1 MRIGIFG
8 GAFNPV
14 HNGHLNL
21 AKCYLEMLRLDKILF
36 VPTSV
41 PPHKSSDGLISGEHR
56 IKMLRLATAQNKRY
70 EVSDIEFW
78 RTGKSYTFDTI
89 KTLQSVYPSDKFYL
103 ITGSD
108 QYLYF
113 ENWYRADDILK
124 MVTLVT
130 AARENDEY
138 EKMLEFK
145 NQNENLKNSIISR
158 FDIVEVSSTD
168 IRQRVKN
175 GDTISGLVP
184 PPVEE
189 YIRENNLYV

>member
-14 HNGHLNL
+14 HNGHLHL
-21 AKCYLEMLRLDKILF
+21 AKCYLDALKLDKILF
-36 VPTSV
+36 LPTAV
-41 PPHKSSDGLISGEHR
+41 PPHKTSYGLISGEHR
-56 IKMLRLATAQNKRY
+56 IKMLRLATAYNKKY

-78 RTGKSYTFDTI
+78 RSGKSYTFDTI
-89 KTLQSVYPSDKFYL
+89 KALQSVYPSDKFYL

-130 AARENDEY
+130 AAREKDELD
-138 EKMLEFK
+138 KMLEFK
-145 NQNENLKNSIISR
+145 EQNDNLKNSIISR
-158 FDIVEVSSTD
+158 FDVLEVSSTD
-168 IRQRVKN
+168 IRERVKQ
-175 GDTISGLVP
+175 GGSIEGLVP
-184 PPVEE
+184 REVEQ
-189 YIRENNLYV
+189 YIRDNNLYV